1 MYKSELGRPPAIRR
15 GYPRAGLGSPFW
27 ARAPCRSAK
36 RGCSLQQPVRWLRRW
51 QSMPDNDDYGF
62 FVQLYEDVEG
72 VATYTGII
80 FESGVLGE
88 EVPRAGDCIISP
100 LRKANF
106 DPIHPGNHF
115 AFDIQRRYF
124 LPDVTREQASII
136 KLLPKRRELTEH
148 ERQLRKVR

>member
-1 MYKSELGRPPAIRR
+1 
-15 GYPRAGLGSPFW
+15 
-27 ARAPCRSAK
+27 
-36 RGCSLQQPVRWLRRW
+36 
-51 QSMPDNDDYGF
+51 MPDNDDYGF

-72 VATYTGII
+72 VPTYTGII

-100 LRKANF
+100 LREADF
-106 DPIHPGNHF
+106 DPRNPGNHF

-136 KLLPKRRELTEH
+136 KLVVQRRELTVE
-148 ERQLRKVR
+148 VR